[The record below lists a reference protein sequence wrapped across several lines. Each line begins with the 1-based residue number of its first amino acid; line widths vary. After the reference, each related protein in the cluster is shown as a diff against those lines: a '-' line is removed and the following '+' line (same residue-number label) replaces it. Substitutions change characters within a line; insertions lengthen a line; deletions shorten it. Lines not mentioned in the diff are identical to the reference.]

1 MAAGP
6 IRFVFVDTNCFLR
19 LYQSPVIPLLGQ
31 DIGGYRL
38 LTLECLIDEFLG
50 NPGLVKSY
58 RWVTDKPVIDDLL
71 RAKLK
76 LSGINQR
83 RVQADRRQLKLF
95 ADSFLRDHSRK
106 HNLVP
111 PKSLSSRD
119 LELLGTAI
127 VLKGVV
133 ATDEW
138 PLRLVCADLMEDPDY
153 QIGVMN
159 SFDILSLL
167 ESHGKLCA
175 DDRRQTVDSWVRLR
189 EKLPGGWK
197 DQYQSLFGEDAGSL
211 GKA

>member
-6 IRFVFVDTNCFLR
+6 IRFVLVDTNCFLR

-38 LTLECLIDEFLG
+38 LTLECLIDEFLQ
-50 NPGLVKSY
+50 NQDLVRNY
-58 RWVTDKPVIDDLL
+58 RWVTDKPIIDDLK

-83 RVQADRRQLKLF
+83 KVQVDRRELKLF
-95 ADSFLRDHSRK
+95 ADNFLRQHSRK

-111 PKSLSSRD
+111 PRSLSSRD

-138 PLRLVCADLMEDPDY
+138 PLTLVCRDLMGDPDY
-153 QIGVMN
+153 QIGAMN
-159 SFDILSLL
+159 SLDVLRLL
-167 ESHGKLCA
+167 ESNGALTRE
-175 DDRRQTVDSWVRLR
+175 DRRQTVDSWLRLR
-189 EKLPGGWK
+189 EKLPTGWK
-197 DQYQSLFGEDAGSL
+197 VQYQLLFGEDASL
-211 GKA
+211 GNV